1 LSKYRPARAIPGE
14 RIARADTINVSH
26 AGRNHPPCLTLTL
39 RASRRFGG
47 QVSFTPPQPLL
58 SSLLRPLR

>member
-1 LSKYRPARAIPGE
+1 M
-14 RIARADTINVSH
+14 
-26 AGRNHPPCLTLTL
+26 L

-58 SSLLRPLR
+58 SSLLRPLRW